1 MFEKKTVEIEK
12 SEKKKSKS
20 GKGFAIK
27 SLVIPFVLAAICVCL
42 VYIVMTN
49 ITKNEIVKTS
59 VIRATKDIEANTF
72 IDKKDYEKYF
82 EQVDIDTELLSENVY
97 KQMKDLP
104 EKGFYVEQD
113 LVKKQM
119 LYKNAI
125 EMKDAVMDKYVDGT
139 QITSIAVDAFNNS
152 VSGTI
157 RHGDIV
163 DVYAVDPS
171 TDQLVLMV
179 SNVYVVAA
187 YDGSGNELT
196 KEYELENGAQTAT
209 VFSVK
214 VAPSEIDQMNLA
226 ISFKG
231 IQLYL
236 TEE

>member
-1 MFEKKTVEIEK
+1 
-12 SEKKKSKS
+12 
-20 GKGFAIK
+20 
-27 SLVIPFVLAAICVCL
+27 
-42 VYIVMTN
+42 
-49 ITKNEIVKTS
+49 
-59 VIRATKDIEANTF
+59 
-72 IDKKDYEKYF
+72 
-82 EQVDIDTELLSENVY
+82 
-97 KQMKDLP
+97 MKMNDLP

-125 EMKDAVMDKYVDGT
+125 EMKDAVMDKYVNGT

-157 RHGDIV
+157 RCGDIV

-171 TDQLVLMV
+171 TDQLALMV

-196 KEYELENGAQTAT
+196 KEYESENGPQTAV

-231 IQLYL
+231 IQLYF
-236 TEE
+236 TQE